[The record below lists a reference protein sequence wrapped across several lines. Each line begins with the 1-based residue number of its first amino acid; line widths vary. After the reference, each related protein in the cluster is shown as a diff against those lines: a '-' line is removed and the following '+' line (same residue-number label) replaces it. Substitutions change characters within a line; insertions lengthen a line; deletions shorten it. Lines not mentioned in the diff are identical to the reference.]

1 MSKEQ
6 CEQREQ
12 DMKVYDIFGIL
23 QGLSLGEKGQQEIG
37 WEVKRGHLI
46 KDLTKFRLHSEGIT
60 DDF

>member
-1 MSKEQ
+1 
-6 CEQREQ
+6 
-12 DMKVYDIFGIL
+12 MKVYDIFGIL